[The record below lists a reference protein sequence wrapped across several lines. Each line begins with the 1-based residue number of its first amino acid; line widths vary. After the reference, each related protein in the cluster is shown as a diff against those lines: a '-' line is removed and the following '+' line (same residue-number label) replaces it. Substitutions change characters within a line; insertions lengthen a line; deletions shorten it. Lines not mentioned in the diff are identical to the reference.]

1 MELIQLRCFLAV
13 AEDLHFGRAARR
25 LDLLP
30 ASLGRHIK
38 NLEEGLGSKLILRTT
53 RHVAL
58 SDSGRAIVDDARQ
71 LVERADALEARA
83 RTSYREQS
91 PLLRIG
97 AIDSAS
103 IGLVPQLLTHFRQ
116 SNPEIEVNLH
126 EQKTIRL
133 LPRLLSGRLDLA
145 IIRPPER
152 PDNRFVFKPLL
163 AETAVV
169 AVPAGHVLA
178 DRSSLYAG
186 DLEGEPLIVPDRHSR
201 PHSHDLTIK
210 LMLEAGYSARI
221 GQVAEEKH
229 TIVNMVSAGLGLAI
243 VPRWSSRLAISGVQF
258 IPILAP
264 DGTPV
269 RRLLLAAAWVRN
281 TRDPARDLLLDCLD
295 RNLDE
300 ISRTA

>member
-58 SDSGRAIVDDARQ
+58 SDSGRAILDDARQ

-178 DRSSLYAG
+178 DRSSLCAG

>member
-13 AEDLHFGRAARR
+13 AEDLNFGRAARR
-25 LDLLP
+25 LDMLP

-38 NLEEGLGSKLILRTT
+38 NLEAALGAVLLERTT

-58 SDSGRAIVDDARQ
+58 SANGRAVLEDARQ
-71 LVERADALEARA
+71 LLDRADALEARA
-83 RTSYREQS
+83 RAVSREQARF
-91 PLLRIG
+91 LRIG

-116 SNPEIEVNLH
+116 SNPDIEVSLH

-133 LPRLLSGRLDLA
+133 LPRLLSGRLDLV
-145 IIRPPER
+145 IVRPPER
-152 PDNRFVFKPLL
+152 EDKRFIFKTLL

-169 AVPAGHVLA
+169 AVPAGHALA
-178 DRSSLYAG
+178 ARSSLTPS
-186 DLEGEPLIVPDRHSR
+186 DLEDEPLIVPDRHSR
-201 PHSHDLTIK
+201 PHSHDLAIK
-210 LMLEAGYSARI
+210 IMLEAGLSARI

-258 IPILAP
+258 IPLLTPAGAP
-264 DGTPV
+264 I
-269 RRLLLAAAWVRN
+269 RRLQLAAAYMRN
-281 TRDPARDLLLDCLD
+281 TRDPARELLLDCLD
-295 RNLDE
+295 RHLDE
-300 ISRTA
+300 IAATA